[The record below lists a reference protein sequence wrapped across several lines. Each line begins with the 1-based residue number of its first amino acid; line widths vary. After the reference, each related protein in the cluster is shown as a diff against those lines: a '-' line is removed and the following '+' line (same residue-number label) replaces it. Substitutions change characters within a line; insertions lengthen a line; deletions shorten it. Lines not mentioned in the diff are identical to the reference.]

1 MMAQTSKINEN
12 TWRIEDGGVRCFL
25 LEGGEKALLIDSGM
39 TMPNARTVAEELTTL
54 PLELLNTHA
63 DPDHISGN
71 AAFDRCYMHPD
82 EAEAYRKNGMTNLVV
97 PVREGDVID
106 LGDRPLRIIHIP
118 GHTPGSIAI
127 LDEKNR
133 VLISGDSV
141 QGGGIFMFGE
151 GRSMAQFVGSMT
163 HLMEYADRFD
173 TVYPSHG
180 PFPVEKDL
188 VEKLREAAEEIL
200 AGKATGEYTDLF
212 GNKVWQYKFPFAG
225 FFCEPPKE

>member
-1 MMAQTSKINEN
+1 MAEIIKMNEN

-25 LEGGEKALLIDSGM
+25 LEGKDKALLIDSGM
-39 TMPNARTVAEELTTL
+39 TLPDARTLAEGVTSL

-71 AAFDRCYMHPD
+71 AAFDRCYMHPEE
-82 EAEAYRKNGMTNLVV
+82 EAAYRQNKGTGTVV
-97 PVREGDVID
+97 PVKDGDVLD

-127 LDEKNR
+127 LDEKAR

-151 GRSMAQFVGSMT
+151 GRDMRKFAESMK
-163 HLMEYADRFD
+163 HLAEYADRFD

-180 PFPVEKDL
+180 SIPLEADL
-188 VEKLREAAEEIL
+188 VGKLEGAAKEIQ
-200 AGKATGEYTDLF
+200 AGKASGEYTDLF
-212 GNKVWQYKFPFAG
+212 GHKVWQYKFPFAG